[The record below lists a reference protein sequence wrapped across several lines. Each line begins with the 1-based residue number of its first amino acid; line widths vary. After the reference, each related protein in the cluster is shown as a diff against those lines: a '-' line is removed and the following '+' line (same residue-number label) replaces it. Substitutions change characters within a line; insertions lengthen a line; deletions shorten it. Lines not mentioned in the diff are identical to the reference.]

1 MRGLVACR
9 SHRAPDRYPGRFRAQ
24 STATNA
30 LLNVRLL
37 TKGGHDWT
45 DRYPW
50 IVETTRKL
58 KQDQFVL
65 DGEAVVLNVDGMSD
79 FTALQSL
86 FTGTFAGETILIQ
99 APWASNAAWT
109 TDPQSSSKAGWGS
122 SPPPNGDRLLISPK
136 CSHAP

>member
-1 MRGLVACR
+1 M
-9 SHRAPDRYPGRFRAQ
+9 
-24 STATNA
+24 
-30 LLNVRLL
+30 RLL

-99 APWASNAAWT
+99 APWASNAAWMT
-109 TDPQSSSKAGWGS
+109 TPSHRRRLAGG
-122 SPPPNGDRLLISPK
+122 RLRRQRGTGCLSTRSARMRRK
-136 CSHAP
+136 RGR